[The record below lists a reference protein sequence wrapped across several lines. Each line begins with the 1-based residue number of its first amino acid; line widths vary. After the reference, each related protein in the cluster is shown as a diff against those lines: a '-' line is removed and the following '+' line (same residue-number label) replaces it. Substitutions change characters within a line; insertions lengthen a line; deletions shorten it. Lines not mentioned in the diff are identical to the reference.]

1 MQPFG
6 GRWWSLQALATSRPW
21 APGGPP
27 VAVSTRCRSRDDG
40 AGETTGAHFRQH
52 ARGTSLMTETPAG
65 NALAQCAGG
74 HRVNQQRGL
83 LEERQMRAVNASPR
97 VLSAPAGRLQSTME
111 IRYLQPDGLVR
122 SPAFSHGA
130 VIPPGAAT
138 IYIGGQNGVDETGK
152 VVASHDAAA
161 QAVRAVDNV
170 ETVLRAAGATL
181 ADVVVWTVLIAADA
195 DVAAAYG
202 AIALRL
208 ARAGAP
214 PLVTAAR
221 VAGLAVPGAL
231 LEISAVA
238 ALTAD

>member
-1 MQPFG
+1 M
-6 GRWWSLQALATSRPW
+6 RQARRTGDASAPRQSRK
-21 APGGPP
+21 
-27 VAVSTRCRSRDDG
+27 TCR
-40 AGETTGAHFRQH
+40 
-52 ARGTSLMTETPAG
+52 
-65 NALAQCAGG
+65 
-74 HRVNQQRGL
+74 
-83 LEERQMRAVNASPR
+83 RQMRVVNASPR
-97 VLSAPAGRLQSTME
+97 VLSVPGWQASIME

-130 VIPPGAAT
+130 VIPPGATT

-152 VVASHDAAA
+152 VASHDAAA

-181 ADVVVWTVLIAADA
+181 ADVVAWTVLIAADA

-202 AIALRL
+202 AIAPRL

-231 LEISAVA
+231 LEISAIA
-238 ALTAD
+238 ALTAN

>member
-1 MQPFG
+1 
-6 GRWWSLQALATSRPW
+6 
-21 APGGPP
+21 
-27 VAVSTRCRSRDDG
+27 
-40 AGETTGAHFRQH
+40 
-52 ARGTSLMTETPAG
+52 MT
-65 NALAQCAGG
+65 NSS
-74 HRVNQQRGL
+74 
-83 LEERQMRAVNASPR
+83 RQMSAVKCELPCLVAAGWQAS
-97 VLSAPAGRLQSTME
+97 AME

-130 VIPPGAAT
+130 VIPPGATT
-138 IYIGGQNGVDETGK
+138 IYIGGQNGVDETGQ

-170 ETVLRAAGATL
+170 ETVLRAAGARL
-181 ADVVVWTVLIAADA
+181 SDVVAWTVLIAADA

-202 AIALRL
+202 AIAPRL

-231 LEISAVA
+231 LEISAIA